1 MSIQRATERKVRGLL
16 RTMVSRMTLKMGE
29 VKLITM
35 RSPIGIMGT
44 AITIPKV
51 MVAVR
56 KPWRHIKEYSFTLL
70 YFESSDASSKLTF
83 FSLLHTI
90 KMEEFGHH
98 GATNNSM
105 RENGN
110 FLKQFNSILFNM
122 CLVMSMSLPS
132 PLYPDDG

>member
-70 YFESSDASSKLTF
+70 YFESSDASSELTF
-83 FSLLHTI
+83 FPLIHTI

-98 GATNNSM
+98 GAKNKSM
-105 RENGN
+105 RENG
-110 FLKQFNSILFNM
+110 K
-122 CLVMSMSLPS
+122 CLAQQSS
-132 PLYPDDG
+132 

>member
-1 MSIQRATERKVRGLL
+1 MSMQRATERKVRGLF

-35 RSPIGIMGT
+35 RSPIGI
-44 AITIPKV
+44 

-90 KMEEFGHH
+90 KKWKNLDTMGQQII
-98 GATNNSM
+98 A
-105 RENGN
+105 
-110 FLKQFNSILFNM
+110 
-122 CLVMSMSLPS
+122 
-132 PLYPDDG
+132 